1 MTDFSAKW
9 FDRNGRSKKSAS
21 LHHAY
26 YRPGKSSA
34 DFTLC
39 KFAPRAYLP
48 NFYAFWRKFAVRW
61 GSDPLLAPAPKFCT
75 PPPRRLFL
83 LQVDHRW
90 FRKSAQRFYE
100 GFSCCKS
107 TISDHQCPA
116 IPHTRL
122 IRLPLARFQQESSS
136 REQKVREIL
145 QNPHTRLI

>member
-9 FDRNGRSKKSAS
+9 FDRKGRSKKSAS

-48 NFYAFWRKFAVRW
+48 NFYAFLRKFAVRW

-83 LQVDHRW
+83 LQVDHRR

-100 GFSCCKS
+100 GFFSVASRPSAITNALQFRTQGLFDYLRRGFSKS
-107 TISDHQCPA
+107 RA
-116 IPHTRL
+116 V
-122 IRLPLARFQQESSS
+122 ESK
-136 REQKVREIL
+136 R
-145 QNPHTRLI
+145 